1 MQTQEMHAKEM
12 RRARPPVF
20 GSPVRYAATLVI
32 SLIASAPAF
41 GSVMNGRLSLPEALL
56 RFLIAF
62 ATLWALGALFT
73 LVSRVPGSA
82 GTDR

>member
-1 MQTQEMHAKEM
+1 MQTRQTHPDEMHT
-12 RRARPPVF
+12 ARPPVI

-62 ATLWALGALFT
+62 AVLWALGALLT